1 MDREF
6 LEEWLIDMS
15 ILRSAR
21 SGESISNSHRKAM
34 LSAVSVL
41 LRDNQRYGWHPE
53 IPTTAHVHPDDY
65 PRHREL
71 LPRAIPESAMRAIEA
86 QGALEM
92 IERREY
98 RLITRLHIE
107 TGMRNTDIRHL
118 IHWHYLS
125 RDGSGKPYLLFFNSK
140 IGRDA
145 VVPIG
150 EDLAKEL
157 MAWAEVVRLRYPEI
171 AQRETAKPPTSR
183 VGALKLFPSPMA
195 NPTGSS
201 AIGYSG
207 YRTALQNWFDQ
218 IGLVDDVGQPIHVT
232 SHQFRHTYGTRLIN
246 ADVPAHIVQALLDH
260 TSPTMTA
267 HYARLNDKTIR
278 IAWEEAAAKID
289 GSRKAPDEVL
299 DVEGRLSD
307 AAWSRH
313 RVEQAA
319 ALRLAN
325 GYCGMSPTKVCEQAN
340 PCLSCDLFVP
350 DAEFLDEYQR
360 QLVVTEAVALRA
372 RDEGYVR
379 LAEKADQDAL
389 ALHGIIRHVTEATPA
404 QPVRVEVQ
412 GRRRRNHASR

>member
-1 MDREF
+1 
-6 LEEWLIDMS
+6 
-15 ILRSAR
+15 
-21 SGESISNSHRKAM
+21 
-34 LSAVSVL
+34 
-41 LRDNQRYGWHPE
+41 
-53 IPTTAHVHPDDY
+53 
-65 PRHREL
+65 
-71 LPRAIPESAMRAIEA
+71 
-86 QGALEM
+86 
-92 IERREY
+92 
-98 RLITRLHIE
+98 
-107 TGMRNTDIRHL
+107 MRNTDIRHL
-118 IHWHYLS
+118 VHWRYLS
-125 RDGSGKPYLLFFNSK
+125 RDGAGKPYLLFFNSK

-145 VVPIG
+145 IVPIG

-157 MAWAEVVRLRYPEI
+157 VSWAEVVRLRYPEV
-171 AQRETAKPPTSR
+171 AQREVVRPPTSR
-183 VGALKLFPSPMA
+183 ISALKLFPSPVA
-195 NPTGSS
+195 NPTGST

-207 YRTALQNWFDQ
+207 YRTVLQRWFDE
-218 IGLVDDVGQPIHVT
+218 ISLVDDVGQSIHVT

-278 IAWEEAAAKID
+278 LAWEEAAAKID
-289 GSRKAPDEVL
+289 GARRVPDEVL

-350 DAEFLDEYQR
+350 DAEFLDEYQQ
-360 QLVVTEAVALRA
+360 QLVVTQAVALRA

-389 ALHGIIRHVTEATPA
+389 ALHGIIRRVTEVVPAETVGVATP
-404 QPVRVEVQ
+404 
-412 GRRRRNHASR
+412 RRRRSKHASQ